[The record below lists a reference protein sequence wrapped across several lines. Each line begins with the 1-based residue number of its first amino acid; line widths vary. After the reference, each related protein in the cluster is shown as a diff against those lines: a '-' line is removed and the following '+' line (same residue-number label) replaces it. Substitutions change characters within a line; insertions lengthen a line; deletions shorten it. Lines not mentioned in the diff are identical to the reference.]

1 MKKRYSKLA
10 LSAPQMITFGFA
22 GVILLGAVLL
32 SLPISSQS
40 GEATPFIDAL
50 FTATSAT
57 CVTGLTTLTTAE
69 HWNLFGQSVIL
80 VMIEVGGLGWIS
92 LPVLFFFL
100 SRKKIGLKTRI
111 ILQES
116 LNMDQ
121 MSGGVYLMRYIIKI
135 AVAIQLIGMALLMV
149 DFVPRFGW
157 AKGTWFSLFHAISS
171 FCNAGFDLFGDSL
184 VGFQKNP
191 WVLSIVMLLI
201 ISGGLGFLVWSDLLN
216 YRKRRKFTLHSRIAL
231 TVTLGL
237 LIFGTLGF
245 TLTER
250 NAALLAEGNVIE
262 RFFNTMFMAVTP
274 RTAGYFSI
282 DYFQMTHAGL
292 ILTIILMFIGG
303 TSGSTAGGLKTT
315 TFGVLLIQVK
325 SIFKGR
331 TRAEFAG
338 RTLRNAVVS
347 RALTLFFITLSLCIV
362 ATMILSVTESIPNV
376 HRLGLEY
383 IVFEVVSAFGT
394 VGLTMGLTPDLT
406 MIGKLVIIC
415 LMFIGRVG
423 ILTVVFSLITKGR
436 QQEPSIKYPEE
447 SIMIG

>member
-111 ILQES
+111 VLQES

-362 ATMILSVTESIPNV
+362 ATMVLSVTESIPNV

>member
-111 ILQES
+111 VLQES

-157 AKGTWFSLFHAISS
+157 VKGTWFSLFHAISS

>member
-111 ILQES
+111 VLQES

-362 ATMILSVTESIPNV
+362 ATMVLSVTESVPNV

-394 VGLTMGLTPDLT
+394 VGLTMGLTPNLT

>member
-111 ILQES
+111 VLQES

-157 AKGTWFSLFHAISS
+157 VKGTWFSLFHAISS

-406 MIGKLVIIC
+406 TIGKLVIIC

>member
-111 ILQES
+111 VLQES

>member
-111 ILQES
+111 VLQES

-347 RALTLFFITLSLCIV
+347 RSLTLFFITLSLCIV